1 MPSADEMSAQ
11 GLAECLEW
19 PVVHAAAFWA
29 WAKASPK
36 PELQALVRA
45 TDRLLAIVNGMGD
58 RPRVEKLWR
67 HHQYK
72 YLTPKTLV
80 LGLEAMVEQALLDRA
95 TATRLQNLVLEDT
108 DKVGRWKD

>member
-1 MPSADEMSAQ
+1 MSRADDMSVQ

-19 PVVHAAAFWA
+19 PIASAAAFWT

-36 PELQALVRA
+36 PEMQALVQA
-45 TDRLLAIVNGMGD
+45 TDRLLAIVNGMQD
-58 RPRVEKLWR
+58 RHRVEKIWR
-67 HHQYK
+67 RHQRE

-80 LGLEAMVEQALLDRA
+80 LGLEAMVEQALLDRT